1 MTDFGLADKAVI
13 VTGGAGGLGRAFAKG
28 FADAGAHVA
37 VANIDE
43 ADAQAAAKALTAN
56 GARGIG
62 LAVDITD
69 ERSVEQMVAGTRD
82 AFGCVDVL
90 VNNAAIYGA
99 AYRKPFFDIS
109 AAEWDRVLGVNL
121 KGAFLCCKAVYPHMR
136 SGGGKI
142 INIAS
147 ASVMSGSPLWLHYV
161 SSKGGLIA
169 MTRALAREMGSDGIT
184 VNAIA
189 PGFTLT
195 EASMGA
201 IENAAAYGVERGAI
215 RRAEQPQDVVG
226 AALWF
231 ASPHS
236 NFVTGQTVIVDGGRQ
251 FH

>member
-1 MTDFGLADKAVI
+1 MLNRLPLPAFGAPILMTDFGLADKAVI

-109 AAEWDRVLGVNL
+109 AAEW
-121 KGAFLCCKAVYPHMR
+121 
-136 SGGGKI
+136 
-142 INIAS
+142 S

-215 RRAEQPQDVVG
+215 RRAEQPQDVVAPRSG
-226 AALWF
+226 SLRRTAI
-231 ASPHS
+231 SS
-236 NFVTGQTVIVDGGRQ
+236 RGRR
-251 FH
+251 

>member
-1 MTDFGLADKAVI
+1 MLNRLPLPAFGAPILMTDFGLADKAVI

-109 AAEWDRVLGVNL
+109 AAEW
-121 KGAFLCCKAVYPHMR
+121 
-136 SGGGKI
+136 
-142 INIAS
+142 S

>member
-109 AAEWDRVLGVNL
+109 AAEW
-121 KGAFLCCKAVYPHMR
+121 
-136 SGGGKI
+136 
-142 INIAS
+142 S